1 MQNFLRFTMFIL
13 VAIGFQLLGC
23 IDTSPDITE
32 AVDGGTTA
40 QVETLGQEPITTEP
54 TSAEDTFVTLRRM
67 FPKTILDADLKTLRE
82 VTRSQPY
89 LDFLTQESPI
99 EAPFQTFD
107 EYLENAPPDVERYL
121 PFLEKWIGAPTDE
134 DIAIVHRL
142 TVASREANFILY
154 REDFG
159 VKDVWEIFDK
169 KLGVLSGPLV
179 EEFLERNQL
188 KEGQFSRIFETF
200 VLQTEQMDARW
211 LHEQLE
217 EHGEDEGLLWSAIGT
232 PVLIGELLQNLSSP
246 DLFLRWV
253 NEKREP

>member
-32 AVDGGTTA
+32 AVGGETTA
-40 QVETLGQEPITTEP
+40 PVEILDPGPIATEP
-54 TSAEDTFVTLRRM
+54 TPAEDIFPTLRRM

-89 LDFLTQESPI
+89 LDFLTQESPR

-107 EYLENAPPDVERYL
+107 EYLESAPPDVERYL

-159 VKDVWEIFDK
+159 AKDVWEIFDK
-169 KLGVLSGPLV
+169 KLGLFSGPLV

-188 KEGQFSRIFETF
+188 KAGQFSRIFETF
-200 VLQTEQMDARW
+200 VAQTEQTDARW

-217 EHGEDEGLLWSAIGT
+217 EHGEDEGLLWSAIGN
-232 PVLIGELLQNLSSP
+232 PVLIGELLQNLSNP

-253 NEKREP
+253 DEKREP

>member
-1 MQNFLRFTMFIL
+1 MFIL

-32 AVDGGTTA
+32 AVGGETTA
-40 QVETLGQEPITTEP
+40 QVEILDPGPIAPELTP
-54 TSAEDTFVTLRRM
+54 AEDIFPTLRRM

-89 LDFLTQESPI
+89 LDFLTQESPR

-107 EYLENAPPDVERYL
+107 EYLEGAPPDVERYL
-121 PFLEKWIGAPTDE
+121 PFLEKWIGAPTDK

-159 VKDVWEIFDK
+159 AEGVWELFEK
-169 KLGVLSGPLV
+169 NS
-179 EEFLERNQL
+179 R
-188 KEGQFSRIFETF
+188 FS
-200 VLQTEQMDARW
+200 AGRW
-211 LHEQLE
+211 
-217 EHGEDEGLLWSAIGT
+217 
-232 PVLIGELLQNLSSP
+232 
-246 DLFLRWV
+246 
-253 NEKREP
+253 

>member
-1 MQNFLRFTMFIL
+1 MQNFLRFTTLIL

-40 QVETLGQEPITTEP
+40 QVETLGQEPIATEP

-99 EAPFQTFD
+99 ETPFQTFD
-107 EYLENAPPDVERYL
+107 EYLESAPPDVERYL

-134 DIAIVHRL
+134 DIAIAHRL
-142 TVASREANFILY
+142 TIASREANFILY

-159 VKDVWEIFDK
+159 AKDVWEIFDK
-169 KLGVLSGPLV
+169 KLGAFSGPLV
-179 EEFLERNQL
+179 EAFLERNQL
-188 KEGQFSRIFETF
+188 KKGQFSRVFETF
-200 VLQTEQMDARW
+200 VAQTEQMDARW
-211 LHEQLE
+211 LHEQFE
-217 EHGEDEGLLWSAIGT
+217 EHGEDEGLLWSAIGN
-232 PVLIGELLQNLSSP
+232 PVLLGELLQNVSNP

-253 NEKREP
+253 NDKREP